1 MTVIE
6 QSLIGSSRSGGI
18 WLYAQSWV
26 FSLLIHGTAVGSAFV
41 VLGDLKL
48 APEPEPFT
56 WEVSLVESS
65 SPVAEG
71 SAPAQPVSQP
81 VQAVQPVQQEP
92 QPAKT
97 PPVKPK
103 IVEPVKPV
111 QPVVAEIP
119 KKVEQQVTEVTPV
132 EPVPQTVMPVTPP
145 IEPEKPIEEKDP
157 VEMKTAEAVVPAE
170 TLPPQTPPQTKVA
183 RAEPHKPVLE
193 SAPAT
198 ATAQPQTAISS
209 AAAEKPAPAAPPA
222 PIQEATLRP
231 MPAQPGAG
239 RKADFGWLAQTLW
252 DRVARLKR
260 YPHTARANHLE
271 GRVVIR
277 AVITEDGRLAEANV
291 SESSGHSVLDEDAL
305 EVIRR
310 ACPLKLKQPLGRR
323 QVVVQVPI
331 NYRLEN

>member
-6 QSLIGSSRSGGI
+6 QSVVRSFRSGGI

-65 SPVAEG
+65 APAAEG
-71 SAPAQPVSQP
+71 TAPAQPVKPVQQEQPPAETPPVEPKIVKPVKPVEP
-81 VQAVQPVQQEP
+81 VQAVVPE
-92 QPAKT
+92 T
-97 PPVKPK
+97 PKE
-103 IVEPVKPV
+103 VE
-111 QPVVAEIP
+111 
-119 KKVEQQVTEVTPV
+119 KKVTEAKPV
-132 EPVPQTVMPVTPP
+132 EPVPQTVTTVTAPTEPV
-145 IEPEKPIEEKDP
+145 KPVEEK
-157 VEMKTAEAVVPAE
+157 TADAVAPAE
-170 TLPPQTPPQTKVA
+170 VPQPQTPPQMEVA
-183 RAEPHKPVLE
+183 RAEPHDPVPQ

-198 ATAQPQTAISS
+198 PMIQPQTAIN
-209 AAAEKPAPAAPPA
+209 AAASEKPAPPA

-231 MPAQPGAG
+231 MPAKPGAG
-239 RKADFGWLAQTLW
+239 KKADFGWLAQTLW

-277 AVITEDGRLAEANV
+277 AVITDDGQLAEANV
-291 SESSGHSVLDEDAL
+291 SESSGHSILDEDAL

-310 ACPLKLKQPLGRR
+310 ACPLKLRQPLGRR

>member
-6 QSLIGSSRSGGI
+6 LSIARSFRSGGI
-18 WLYAQSWV
+18 WLHAQSWV

-56 WEVSLVESS
+56 WEVSLVDST
-65 SPVAEG
+65 
-71 SAPAQPVSQP
+71 APAAEESATAQPASQP
-81 VQAVQPVQQEP
+81 VKPAQQEQP
-92 QPAKT
+92 PAKT
-97 PPVKPK
+97 PPVEPK
-103 IVEPVKPV
+103 IIKPV
-111 QPVVAEIP
+111 QPVAAEKP
-119 KKVEQQVTEVTPV
+119 KEVEQKIAEAKPV
-132 EPVPQTVMPVTPP
+132 EPVPQTVTTVTAPTEPV
-145 IEPEKPIEEKDP
+145 KPVEEKTADAVAP
-157 VEMKTAEAVVPAE
+157 AEAPQ
-170 TLPPQTPPQTKVA
+170 PQTPPQTEVA
-183 RAEPHKPVLE
+183 RAQPHDPVPQ

-198 ATAQPQTAISS
+198 PIVQPQTAIN
-209 AAAEKPAPAAPPA
+209 AAASEKPAPPA
-222 PIQEATLRP
+222 PMQEAALRP
-231 MPAQPGAG
+231 MAPKPGAG
-239 RKADFGWLAQTLW
+239 KKADFGWLAQTLW

-277 AVITEDGRLAEANV
+277 AVITDDGQLAEANV
-291 SESSGHSVLDEDAL
+291 SESSGHSILDEDAL

-310 ACPLKLKQPLGRR
+310 ACPLKLRQPLGRR